1 MTGAQAVVY
10 LVRHGRTAL
19 NAAGQLRGRL
29 DPPLDAVGVEEAN
42 ALAKALKSRDVSVVL
57 SSPLRRA
64 HETAEPIAAACGL
77 TVLLDDRLIDRDYGR
92 WAGSAPEDLIA
103 RFGSVDDAP
112 DVEPPTWVGA
122 RAVAAVT
129 WISKLSAPRAAVVVA
144 HDAVNRAVLSQLV
157 PSLGGQDSIPQRT
170 GSWNKLELAGG
181 KWSAPVVDA
190 HPVLGEGL

>member
-29 DPPLDAVGVEEAN
+29 DPPLDAAGVAEAH
-42 ALAKALKSRDVSVVL
+42 ALAKALQGRDVGVVL

-64 HETAEPIAAACGL
+64 RETAEAIAAACGL
-77 TVLLDDRLIDRDYGR
+77 TVLLEDRLIDRDYGR
-92 WAGSAPEDLIA
+92 WAGSAPEQLID

-112 DVEPPTWVGA
+112 GVEPSTSVAA

-129 WISKLSAPRAAVVVA
+129 WISRLPAPRAAVVVA
-144 HDAVNRAVLSQLV
+144 HDAVNRAVLSHLV
-157 PSLGGQDSIPQRT
+157 PSLGDQDSVPQRT
-170 GSWNKLELAGG
+170 GCWSKLELAGNE
-181 KWSAPVVDA
+181 WSAPIVDA
-190 HPVLGEGL
+190 HPAP